1 MSISRSER
9 MQSEKQRRRRKQRGA
24 FRISAI
30 ILFILAVASVIW
42 WLLQDDGAQGST
54 GSEKAAPPPIEK
66 AKDVPAEAGKAGS
79 STAVPASPA
88 PAASS
93 VPVPSPS
100 PSTGN
105 VGAPV
110 TPGAP
115 SVKLAFVGDV
125 IWASTV
131 ETRLKENGFDYPYKN
146 VKEILQKPDI
156 TVANLETPITTR
168 GEAQDKKYAYRSMPE
183 GLPAFKEAGFD
194 IVNLAN
200 NHILDYG
207 LEGLMDTFGHLDR
220 AGIKRIGAGRNVK
233 EAFQPV
239 IMEKNGIK
247 IAFLGFSKVVPH
259 TSWKAGPDSAG
270 VADTYA
276 TKLPVEAIKRAR
288 QSADLVIVIAHWG
301 KEQEPKPEQYQIDFA
316 KEYIDAGADLV
327 VGSHAHVLQGFEQYK
342 GKWIAYGLGNFIF
355 TMNPKPETWDSAIL
369 EAACDNK
376 GACALNV
383 VPILTKL
390 ANPEP
395 MSAEAGAKLFE
406 RLTSLSRGAEVRQ
419 DGVVQAAT
427 GR

>member
-9 MQSEKQRRRRKQRGA
+9 LQSEKQRRRRRRKGA
-24 FRISAI
+24 LRLLGITLI
-30 ILFILAVASVIW
+30 ILVAAAVIW
-42 WLLQDDGAQGST
+42 WLVRDDGT
-54 GSEKAAPPPIEK
+54 GSSGPGKAAPPPVERAGDASAQTGK
-66 AKDVPAEAGKAGS
+66 NGSTTSTPA
-79 STAVPASPA
+79 TPSPA
-88 PAASS
+88 PSS
-93 VPVPSPS
+93 APLPSPT
-100 PSTGN
+100 PSTGK
-105 VGAPV
+105 VG
-110 TPGAP
+110 TPGTQTPGSPA
-115 SVKLAFVGDV
+115 VKFAFVGDV
-125 IWASTV
+125 MWASTV
-131 ETRLKENGFDYPYKN
+131 ETRLKENGYDYPYKN
-146 VKEILQKPDI
+146 VKDILQKPDI

-168 GEAQDKKYAYRSMPE
+168 GEAQNKMYAYRSSPE
-183 GLPAFKEAGFD
+183 GLPSFKEAGFD

-207 LEGLMDTFGHLDR
+207 LEGLMDTFSHLDR
-220 AGIKRIGAGRNVK
+220 SGIKKIGAGRNVK

-247 IAFLGFSKVVPH
+247 LAFLGFSKVVPV

-276 TKLPVEAIKRAR
+276 TKLPVEAIKNAR
-288 QSADLVIVIAHWG
+288 QAADLVIVMAHWG
-301 KEQEPKPEQYQIDFA
+301 KEQEAKPEQYQIDFA

-369 EAACDNK
+369 EATCDNK

-390 ANPEP
+390 ANPERK
-395 MSAEAGAKLFE
+395 SAEEGVKLFQH
-406 RLTSLSRGAEVRQ
+406 LTSISRGAEVRQ
-419 DGVVQAAT
+419 DGVVQP
-427 GR
+427 R